1 MLESFVKF
9 LPIRQKF
16 LRLILIQTA
25 FAGVVVGLVAWS
37 GSGATTA
44 GIVATLL
51 AVNVLILRQA
61 GEAICKPFVETVERI
76 EGLAA
81 GDVTSPVNYTD
92 HRDCVGRMTVAM
104 ETFRRN
110 IVELQ
115 SGKSAEDQRLVKAL
129 GEALNALAARNLQHR
144 ITEEFGGSYATLK
157 TDFNAAIEVL
167 ASTME
172 AVSNAAESVSTGA
185 GEIRAASNDL
195 ALRNEQQAASLEE
208 TAASM
213 RHLASIV
220 QETATSAANV
230 QHTVATTH
238 GEATEGGEVVRKAVD
253 AMAAIERSSRE
264 ISQII
269 SVIDGIAFQTNLLAL
284 NAGVEAA
291 RAGDAGRGFAVV
303 ANEVRALAQRSAD
316 AARDIKQLITAST
329 QQVSAG
335 VELVGS
341 TGTILEKIV
350 TRVGEVSEAMVEIAQ
365 ATENQ
370 STNLQQVNA
379 AVSNMDRMTQQNAA
393 MVEQSTA
400 ASRSLA
406 DEAQELT
413 SLVGEFRTRH
423 AAPTPRKLAEA
434 PKATPTPAPRRPAR
448 AKVAPVAPPV
458 AGNLALQSQ
467 AALDDDWSEF

>member
-1 MLESFVKF
+1 M
-9 LPIRQKF
+9 
-16 LRLILIQTA
+16 
-25 FAGVVVGLVAWS
+25 
-37 GSGATTA
+37 
-44 GIVATLL
+44 
-51 AVNVLILRQA
+51 
-61 GEAICKPFVETVERI
+61 
-76 EGLAA
+76 
-81 GDVTSPVNYTD
+81 
-92 HRDCVGRMTVAM
+92 
-104 ETFRRN
+104 
-110 IVELQ
+110 
-115 SGKSAEDQRLVKAL
+115 
-129 GEALNALAARNLQHR
+129 
-144 ITEEFGGSYATLK
+144 
-157 TDFNAAIEVL
+157 
-167 ASTME
+167 
-172 AVSNAAESVSTGA
+172 
-185 GEIRAASNDL
+185 
-195 ALRNEQQAASLEE
+195 
-208 TAASM
+208 
-213 RHLASIV
+213 
-220 QETATSAANV
+220 
-230 QHTVATTH
+230 
-238 GEATEGGEVVRKAVD
+238 
-253 AMAAIERSSRE
+253 
-264 ISQII
+264 
-269 SVIDGIAFQTNLLAL
+269 
-284 NAGVEAA
+284 
-291 RAGDAGRGFAVV
+291 V

-423 AAPTPRKLAEA
+423 AAPAPRKLAEA
-434 PKATPTPAPRRPAR
+434 PKAAPTPAPRRPAR
-448 AKVAPVAPPV
+448 AKVAPAAPPV